1 MIKSK
6 LIVKKNN
13 VPKLLKRIK
22 ELHGKTSEV
31 GYFSS
36 QPNHSESG
44 VGYAQMAAWLEYGTK
59 NTRAYPLFHRTVE
72 FFEHPSKSNII
83 KSSLKNYLNDL
94 DSYKKYSVV
103 LNSIGKGYAEIIQA
117 GMGKPHRTGNSNA
130 PSTIA
135 VKGNNSPWIDTGEL
149 KQNISYRFNGT
160 LFTLN

>member
-1 MIKSK
+1 MKHK
-6 LIVKKNN
+6 LITKKNN
-13 VPKLLKRIK
+13 IHNLMKRIQA
-22 ELHGKTSEV
+22 LHSKTTEV

-44 VGYAQMAAWLEYGTK
+44 IGYAQMAAWLEYGTK
-59 NTRAYPLFHRTVE
+59 KTRAYPLFHRTVE

-83 KSSLKNYLNDL
+83 KSSLKGYFNSL
-94 DSYKKYSVV
+94 DSSKQYNVV
-103 LNSIGKGYAEIIQA
+103 LSSIGKGYAEIIQA

-130 PSTIA
+130 SSTIA

>member
-1 MIKSK
+1 MTKHR
-6 LIVKKNN
+6 LITNKNN
-13 VPKLLKRIK
+13 IPKLMKRIQALTNK
-22 ELHGKTSEV
+22 NTEI

-44 VGYAQMAAWLEYGTK
+44 IGYAQMAAWLEYGTK
-59 NTRAYPLFHRTVE
+59 KTRAYPLFHRTVE

-83 KSSLKNYLNDL
+83 KSSLKGYFNNL
-94 DSYKKYSVV
+94 DSSKQYNVV
-103 LNSIGKGYAEIIQA
+103 LSSIGKGYAEIIQA

>member
-1 MIKSK
+1 MKHK
-6 LIVKKNN
+6 LITKKNN
-13 VPKLLKRIK
+13 IPKLMKRVK
-22 ELHGKTSEV
+22 ELINKTTEV

-44 VGYAQMAAWLEYGTK
+44 IGYAQMAAWLEYGTK
-59 NTRAYPLFHRTVE
+59 KTRAYPLFHRTVE

-83 KSSLKNYLNDL
+83 KNSLKGYFNSL
-94 DSYKKYSVV
+94 DSNKQYTII

-117 GMGKPHRTGNSNA
+117 GMGKPGRVGNSNTQ
-130 PSTIA
+130 STIDI
-135 VKGNNSPWIDTGEL
+135 KGRNEPWIDTGEL

>member
-1 MIKSK
+1 MKHK
-6 LIVKKNN
+6 LITKKNN
-13 VPKLLKRIK
+13 IPRLMKRIQA
-22 ELHGKTSEV
+22 LTTKTTEV

-36 QPNHSESG
+36 QPSHSESG
-44 VGYAQMAAWLEYGTK
+44 IGYAQMAAWLEYGTK
-59 NTRAYPLFHRTVE
+59 KTRAYPLFHRTIE

-83 KSSLKNYLNDL
+83 KSSLKGYFNNL
-94 DSYKKYSVV
+94 DSSKQYSVV

-135 VKGNNSPWIDTGEL
+135 VKGRNSPWIDTGEL

>member
-1 MIKSK
+1 MKHK
-6 LIVKKNN
+6 LITKKNN
-13 VPKLLKRIK
+13 IPKLMKRIQA
-22 ELHGKTSEV
+22 LTNKTTEV

-36 QPNHSESG
+36 QPSHSESG
-44 VGYAQMAAWLEYGTK
+44 IGYAQMAAWLEYGTK
-59 NTRAYPLFHRTVE
+59 KTRAYPLFHRTVE

-83 KSSLKNYLNDL
+83 KNSLKGYFNNL
-94 DSYKKYSVV
+94 DSNKQYTVI

-135 VKGNNSPWIDTGEL
+135 VKGSNSPWIDTGEL